1 MASEK
6 QMLANQKNA
15 LKSTGPKTA
24 KGKAL
29 AKRNSRKHGLWAKD
43 VVITE
48 GEGAEERLQRMRF
61 RRSCPGTDTS
71 GHQYPWTG
79 GPETIRIKAQR
90 ISSEAVN
97 VL

>member
-48 GEGAEERLQRMRF
+48 GEGAEERLQRMRLGHHV
-61 RRSCPGTDTS
+61 PAPIQLDINTS
-71 GHQYPWTG
+71 GPGELKLTN
-79 GPETIRIKAQR
+79 
-90 ISSEAVN
+90 SEP
-97 VL
+97 